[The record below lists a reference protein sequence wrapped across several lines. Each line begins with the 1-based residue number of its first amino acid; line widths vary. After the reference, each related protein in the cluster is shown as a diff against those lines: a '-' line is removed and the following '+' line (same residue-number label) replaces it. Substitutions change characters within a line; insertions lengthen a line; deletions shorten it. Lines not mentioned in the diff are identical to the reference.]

1 MKYYYYKRA
10 EQGGYIYEKR
20 TFPSLLGEEITE
32 EEYNLAVPPS
42 QNEFDEEE
50 LEEEDI

>member
-32 EEYNLAVPPS
+32 EEYNLAVP
-42 QNEFDEEE
+42 QNEFNDEEDE
-50 LEEEDI
+50 LI

>member
-1 MKYYYYKRA
+1 MTYYYYKRA

-32 EEYNLAVPPS
+32 EEYNLAVPQ